1 MHCQMDELI
10 CLYDSLL
17 YDVKMKERK
26 EGVVV
31 KPQTS
36 RSLVE
41 GVALRLMLAYRRI
54 CQNPEEVN
62 AELNQCKSR
71 LSLDSDLVLEN
82 ELVRRVDANSI
93 PALMQ
98 TEQEYR
104 RVYQSKLE

>member
-1 MHCQMDELI
+1 MG
-10 CLYDSLL
+10 
-17 YDVKMKERK
+17 KMERMK
-26 EGVVV
+26 SSASEACGGVAEEGVCVL
-31 KPQTS
+31 P
-36 RSLVE
+36 RRME
-41 GVALRLMLAYRRI
+41 GAHALILF
-54 CQNPEEVN
+54 N

>member
-10 CLYDSLL
+10 RLYDSLL

-54 CQNPEEVN
+54 CQNPEEV
-62 AELNQCKSR
+62 EKKSG
-71 LSLDSDLVLEN
+71 DDGMDE
-82 ELVRRVDANSI
+82 E
-93 PALMQ
+93 
-98 TEQEYR
+98 
-104 RVYQSKLE
+104 